1 MKKKEY
7 FSAGALLDISNVP
20 AIVAV
25 VGCGGKTS
33 FIDSLAYEFRHKKV
47 LITPTTKI
55 IPMIGPEIIMKK
67 NLAECESHQSAY
79 GIQCLGIYN
88 EANGKL
94 EAIPP
99 GLLAEIVPQ
108 YDLVLLEADGSRSL
122 PCKGWRPNEP
132 VVPAFC
138 THTVG
143 IVTLKALG
151 KAADE
156 RHVLNLKE
164 FLRLTGLS
172 DGSVIHSK
180 ALFDMV
186 CAKDGMFRCAAGR
199 PCVFVNQAEDEQS
212 ADEAVSWLKK
222 WPVEIQNK
230 FYILAYGS
238 AKANL
243 WKGLNNEK

>member
-1 MKKKEY
+1 MKQKEY
-7 FSAGALLDISNVP
+7 CSAGALLGIGNTP

-33 FIDSLAYEFRHKKV
+33 FIESLAREFRHKKV

-55 IPMIGPEIIMKK
+55 FPMTDQNIIMKK
-67 NLAECESHQSAY
+67 NLSECGSHQSVN

-99 GLLAEIVPQ
+99 RLLTEIVPQ

-122 PCKGWRPNEP
+122 PCKGWRENEP
-132 VVPAFC
+132 VVPPFS

-143 IVTLKALG
+143 IVTLNALM
-151 KAADE
+151 KTADKE
-156 RHVLNLKE
+156 NVLNLNE

-172 DGSVIHSK
+172 NGSLIHSK
-180 ALFDMV
+180 ALLDMV
-186 CAKDGMFRCAAGR
+186 CAKDGMFRFAAGIQS
-199 PCVFVNQAEDEQS
+199 VFVNQAEDEKN
-212 ADEAVSWLKK
+212 AGEAVSWLME
-222 WPVEIQNK
+222 WPEEIQNR
-230 FYILAYGS
+230 FFVLAYGS

-243 WKGLNNEK
+243 WKEVRQ